1 MQPTVAVIVAPGDP
15 RPPGLDDLDA
25 LAALR
30 LVDDAPSL
38 RAALDDGAEALGVW
52 DFRTTL
58 VHDLWPHVSSV
69 RWIHAASA
77 GVDSVPVD
85 AATAAGITVTNA
97 RGLFDRGIAEFVLL
111 AVLAFAKDL
120 PRSLDLQRQRVWQH
134 RDSESIEDR
143 HLLVVGAGSIGR
155 SVARLARAAG
165 LRVSGI
171 ARTARPDDPDFDEV
185 AAADQLH
192 RLLGAADDVAI
203 TAPLTAQTAGLFDDA
218 AFAAM
223 RPGARLVNV
232 GRGEIVDEAALLRA
246 LEAGRLGGAALDV
259 FATEPLPA
267 GSPLWQRADV
277 IVSPHQAGDVAGWE
291 EALGAAFVANLRC
304 HLAGEPLHNVVAAP
318 AAASD
323 RESVAP

>member
-1 MQPTVAVIVAPGDP
+1 M
-15 RPPGLDDLDA
+15 
-25 LAALR
+25 
-30 LVDDAPSL
+30 
-38 RAALDDGAEALGVW
+38 
-52 DFRTTL
+52 
-58 VHDLWPHVSSV
+58 
-69 RWIHAASA
+69 
-77 GVDSVPVD
+77 
-85 AATAAGITVTNA
+85 
-97 RGLFDRGIAEFVLL
+97 
-111 AVLAFAKDL
+111 
-120 PRSLDLQRQRVWQH
+120 
-134 RDSESIEDR
+134 
-143 HLLVVGAGSIGR
+143 
-155 SVARLARAAG
+155 
-165 LRVSGI
+165 SGI